1 MSFLGRKIIFTLA
14 AHLQFVQAWASH
26 PFFAEKTTGLKQIP
40 AAVDYTPRNCQ
51 TSGNENGFHIQPVG
65 FGPVR
70 AHGCKTCVNPARQH
84 KTAIRLDGVFVECL
98 EGEGWGIL
106 NALITVRQ
114 FMPLSWH
121 VSSWSMLGMCFHRKC
136 QAVWMEQML
145 ARMESSV
152 HSALNHKCPCSLS
165 LTFLINGITM

>member
-1 MSFLGRKIIFTLA
+1 MSFLGKKNYFYFGSTSSVCTGLSCRFCR
-14 AHLQFVQAWASH
+14 
-26 PFFAEKTTGLKQIP
+26 KTTGLKQMP

-98 EGEGWGIL
+98 EGED
-106 NALITVRQ
+106 
-114 FMPLSWH
+114 
-121 VSSWSMLGMCFHRKC
+121 LGNIKC
-136 QAVWMEQML
+136 SYYCQTIHASEL
-145 ARMESSV
+145 ARILLEHARNVLSSEM
-152 HSALNHKCPCSLS
+152 SGCLDGADAR
-165 LTFLINGITM
+165 G